1 MFTSHEYIPTNVP
14 LVGTFT
20 VNPVVARLVANGC
33 PVVAVLAEGVTEQ
46 LVGVEAIAVE
56 KVTATE
62 VADDTLHAPARID
75 GVLLALLLQ
84 YHKN

>member
-1 MFTSHEYIPTNVP
+1 LFTSHEYVPANVP

-20 VNPVVARLVANGC
+20 VNPVVAKLVANGW

-46 LVGVEAIAVE
+46 LIGVVAIAVGN
-56 KVTATE
+56 VIATE
-62 VADDTLHAPARID
+62 VADEMLHVPARIE

-84 YHKN
+84 YH